1 MDDERRRQE
10 LGKED
15 DGDSFGANPVDSLR
29 GEGDLTVA
37 KPLDMVVSRREA
49 GDRARV
55 PASWSW
61 RRRAARGVQAISLI
75 CSCDSTSKRAL
86 ERAWSGA
93 ADVPRLLLRLYV
105 QESFGALRGHG

>member
-37 KPLDMVVSRREA
+37 KLLDMVVSRREA
-49 GDRARV
+49 GGRE
-55 PASWSW
+55 
-61 RRRAARGVQAISLI
+61 ARGCALDGGGGGAGACV
-75 CSCDSTSKRAL
+75 RA
-86 ERAWSGA
+86 
-93 ADVPRLLLRLYV
+93 
-105 QESFGALRGHG
+105 FI